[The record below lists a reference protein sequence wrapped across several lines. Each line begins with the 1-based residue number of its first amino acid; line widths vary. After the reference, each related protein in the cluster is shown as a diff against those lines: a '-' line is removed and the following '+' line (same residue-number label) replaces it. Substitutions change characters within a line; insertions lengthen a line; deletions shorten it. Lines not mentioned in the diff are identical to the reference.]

1 MSAKNVSLSET
12 IQYINDRR
20 NENYD
25 RGEIPVRDR
34 CYREAFA
41 EHPDEIRAVQFAYG
55 FQKFL
60 QQKKILINEYDI
72 LAGNAFR
79 YTYNTTLPVW
89 CPEDF
94 DPQYRPPMGVD
105 PYVEAAVCNEF
116 YGYEE
121 GSEGYEKVNKF
132 ALAVKNWLFKHWES
146 GHIVPG
152 YAKVING
159 GYGAILKECDEAL
172 KTADEKQTQ
181 FITAMKIVC
190 QSAIDYIHRYEALAR
205 IRAEETT
212 NPKWK
217 NQMER
222 IASACAQIAE
232 GPATN
237 FFEAVQLLWFAHEL
251 VLAENVPASESPA
264 RIDQY
269 LYPYYSKDKTSGA
282 ETYESASDLIQA
294 LWIKFSANLHSY
306 QNVTIGGLDTNG
318 VYQENDLTFMCLQ
331 ATRLLMFDQPILCMR
346 YDDSM
351 SDELWEEALA
361 TVRTGTGFP
370 AFFSDKACIAAKKKM
385 GQSDED
391 AHDYGMIGCVEM
403 TCPGK
408 EYSKTE
414 VLRINWPK
422 ILELMLNDGRCSVSD
437 DIIKPYTSK
446 DLDSIKDFDELYN
459 WYKDELLQHT
469 RFGMESINRLDPMVP
484 ERFPTPYMSILM
496 EGCIQNGKDVTAGG
510 TKYNNAGVSA
520 CGQANAV
527 DSLAAI
533 RKLVFE
539 DKKYTLR
546 EIADAAFV
554 DFKGYDDMLADIRH
568 CPAYGNDDDTVD
580 WMMADLTAA
589 CAELI
594 DSTKTP
600 RGGKFQFGL
609 YSVEDHAK
617 MGLLTGGLPD
627 GRLSTTAFANA
638 SAPVQGKDINGLTAV
653 VNSVLKSDLSV
664 ATNGMVLDVKFH
676 PAFFEKKSH
685 QKAFRDLINT
695 FFDNGGME
703 MQFNVI
709 DRATLIDAQEHPE
722 KHWDLVVR
730 VSGFSAYFRS
740 LMKSTQDEIIA
751 RTEYMNM

>member
-1 MSAKNVSLSET
+1 MSVREMHASEA
-12 IQYINDRR
+12 IRYIDEHKD
-20 NENYD
+20 ENYD
-25 RGEIPVRDR
+25 RSQIPVRDR

-55 FQKFL
+55 FQRFL
-60 QQKKILINEYDI
+60 REKKIMINPHDL
-72 LAGNAFR
+72 LAGNAYR

-94 DPQYRPPMGVD
+94 DPMYRPPMGVD
-105 PYVEAAVCNEF
+105 PFDEAAVCNEF

-121 GSEGYEKVNKF
+121 GSEGFENVNRF
-132 ALAVKNWLFKHWES
+132 ATAVKNWLFKHWES

-152 YAKVING
+152 YAALLNK

-181 FITAMKIVC
+181 FIRAMRITC
-190 QSAIDYIHRYEALAR
+190 ESAIEYIHRYEALAR
-205 IRAEETT
+205 QRAEETA
-212 NPKWK
+212 NPQWK
-217 NQMER
+217 ANMLR
-222 IASACAQIAE
+222 IADACTQIAE

-251 VLAENVPASESPA
+251 ILAENVPASESPA

-269 LYPYYSKDKTSGA
+269 LYPFYEKDKAAGT

-306 QNVTIGGLDTNG
+306 QNVTIGGLDVNG
-318 VYQENDLTFMCLQ
+318 VYQENDLTFICLQ
-331 ATRLLMFDQPILCMR
+331 ATRLLKYDQPILCMR

-370 AFFSDKACIAAKKKM
+370 AFFSDKACVAAKKKM

-391 AHDYGMIGCVEM
+391 AYDYGMIGCVEM

-422 ILELMLNDGRCSVSD
+422 ILELMLNDGKCSVSE
-437 DIIKPYTSK
+437 DIIKPYTSR
-446 DLDSIKDFDELYN
+446 DLNSIETFDEFYA
-459 WYKDELLQHT
+459 WYKDELLKHT
-469 RFGMESINRLDPMVP
+469 KFGMEGVNRLDPMVP
-484 ERFPTPYMSILM
+484 ERFPTPYLSILM
-496 EGCIQNGKDVTAGG
+496 EGCIQNGKDVTGGG

-527 DSLAAI
+527 DSLAVI
-533 RKLVFE
+533 QKLVFE

-546 EIADAAFV
+546 EIADAAYCDFV
-554 DFKGYDDMLADIRH
+554 GQEEMLRDIEH
-568 CPAYGNDDDTVD
+568 CPHYGNDDDKVD

-589 CAELI
+589 CAQLI
-594 DSTKTP
+594 DSTRTP

-627 GRLSTTAFANA
+627 GRTSTVAFANA
-638 SAPVQGKDINGLTAV
+638 SAPVQGKDVNGPTAV

-664 ATNGMVLDVKFH
+664 ATNGMVLDLKFN
-676 PAFFEKKSH
+676 PTFFETESH
-685 QKAFRDLINT
+685 RKAFRSLLNT

-709 DRATLIDAQEHPE
+709 DRATLRDAQAHPE
-722 KHWDLVVR
+722 KHWNLVVR

-740 LMKSTQDEIIA
+740 LMKTTQDEIIA
-751 RTEYMNM
+751 RTEYCSM